1 MNPSIQNLLEV
12 DPDKIKAI
20 QNLLVPKMQNEVR
33 GFLGRLNY
41 ISKFISELTNKCDLI
56 FKLLRK
62 YDSEKWD
69 EDCQKAFNRVKGYLS
84 NPPILVPS
92 VAEKPL
98 ILYLTLHE
106 KSMGCVLGQHDET
119 GRKEHAI
126 YYLSKKFIEYESK
139 YTSMEKLCCALA

>member
-1 MNPSIQNLLEV
+1 M

-20 QNLLVPKMQNEVR
+20 QNLLVPRMQNEMR

-41 ISKFISELTNKCDLI
+41 ISKFISQLINKCDFI

-92 VAEKPL
+92 VAGKPL

-119 GRKEHAI
+119 ERKEHAI
-126 YYLSKKFIEYESK
+126 YYLSKKFIEYKSK
-139 YTSMEKLCCALA
+139 YSSMEKLCCALA